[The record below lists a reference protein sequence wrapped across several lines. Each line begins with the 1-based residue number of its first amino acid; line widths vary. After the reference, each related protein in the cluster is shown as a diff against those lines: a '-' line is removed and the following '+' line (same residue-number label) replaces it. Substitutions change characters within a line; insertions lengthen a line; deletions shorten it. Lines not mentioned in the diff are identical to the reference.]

1 MFGEADKERLVF
13 FISDRTGI
21 TVETIGHTLITQFPG
36 IRFVQRTFPFVNTP
50 EKAESTIKRINE
62 AGARHGTR
70 PIIFN
75 TILDDEL
82 KAVIATAEGMHLDF
96 FNMFLI
102 PLEEELDCHSSH
114 KSGLSHG
121 MADEE
126 QYMSRIDALN
136 FSLTNDDGAST
147 NKYPN
152 ADVILVG
159 PSRSG
164 KTPSCL
170 YLALSHGINAANYP
184 LTDADLEADRFPQSL
199 RRYRRKLLGLTIS
212 AERLHNI
219 REKRRPGSTYASLKQ
234 CQREIEI
241 VEEIYQN
248 EGVPTIDTSH
258 MSIEEIATTIMQH
271 VRGGKS

>member
-1 MFGEADKERLVF
+1 MVNKTAKERLVF

-21 TVETIGHTLITQFPG
+21 TAETIGHTLITQFPD
-36 IRFVQRTFPFVNTP
+36 IRFVQRTFPFVNSL
-50 EKAESTIKRINE
+50 EKAEYTVKRINDV
-62 AGARHGTR
+62 GVQDGTR

-82 KAVIATAEGMHLDF
+82 KTVITTAEGMHLDF
-96 FNMFLI
+96 FDMFLV
-102 PLEEELDCHSSH
+102 PLEEELGCPSSH

-126 QYMSRIDALN
+126 QYMNRIDALN

-184 LTDADLEADRFPQSL
+184 LTDADLGADRLPQNL
-199 RRYRRKLLGLTIS
+199 RQYKKKLLGLTID

-234 CQREIEI
+234 CQLEIEI
-241 VEEIYQN
+241 VKEIYRN
-248 EGVPTIDTSH
+248 EGIPAIDTSH

-271 VRGGKS
+271 VRNSKS

>member
-1 MFGEADKERLVF
+1 MSSKPDKERLVF
-13 FISDRTGI
+13 FVSDRTGI
-21 TVETIGHTLITQFPG
+21 TTETIGHTLITQFPG
-36 IRFVQRTFPFVNTP
+36 IKFIQRTFPFVNTP
-50 EKAESTIKRINE
+50 EKAKSTVGRING
-62 AGARHGTR
+62 AGKRHGTR

-82 KAVIATAEGMHLDF
+82 KTAISSAKGLHLDF
-96 FNMFLI
+96 FDMFLV
-102 PLEEELDCHSSH
+102 PLEDELDCHSSH

-121 MADEE
+121 IADEE
-126 QYMSRIDALN
+126 QYMDRIEALN

-147 NKYPN
+147 SKYPN

-170 YLALSHGINAANYP
+170 YLALSHGVNAANYP
-184 LTDADLEADRFPQSL
+184 LTDADLEADRLPQSL
-199 RRYRRKLLGLTIS
+199 RRYRKKLLGLTIS
-212 AERLHNI
+212 ANRLHNI
-219 REKRRPGSTYASLKQ
+219 REKRRPGSPYASLKQ
-234 CQREIEI
+234 CQRETEI

-248 EGVPTIDTSH
+248 EGIPIIDTSH

-271 VRGGKS
+271 VRSGKS